1 LIFKFA
7 RFLNVPRETM
17 PEIILQNGLYKY
29 VTPPIPK
36 DTDIW
41 FHDLKKVDQHWGMDN
56 VKTKWL
62 NPDWSFKDIRKMT
75 NERDKI
81 AYISYWRNVW
91 ENGLWIMVKG
101 EPTYLTGMHVEHI
114 LFNRFNGALLR
125 YIRSQRLRFYFRD
138 LTNKSRQCDGRCWIK
153 PRRAGITLEVITE
166 GIRAVLSGF
175 GNNVLYQ
182 SDTLEKAQSTLMAPT
197 IAAYISRPAWLRE
210 IYYKSNGK
218 TPIKKL
224 QLKSVTLDEDADVP
238 MGGIIE
244 PLPNVASAADGK
256 EAVLSVIDEFSKHEQ
271 ADPYEMYEVNKRA
284 VNPMKAIKFDCL
296 STTGDTKGA
305 LKATKAWHKLIA
317 NSNPRILNPNGKT
330 NSGLWEYFEDAT
342 ASLLLEQEMPGIID
356 KYGDV
361 DRERAEEWIWNEH
374 KKYATGSQEYIFS
387 MYKFPMKKEHALLSP
402 NVNNGYFNR
411 LRIATRRDEI
421 LAMPVNQRP
430 YVRGVLIDLSED
442 EVDFVSDAERQ
453 KIAGDNQP
461 IIPGP
466 WIVSILP
473 NTKEKRRRFY
483 RYGEFLLPLNQIE
496 YGAAYDPINYP
507 KNQVVN
513 KSRSLSRAAI
523 TVHKKYDYFNS
534 PDSDDYVED
543 EKAALYLHRPDSPH
557 DANQEAIKA
566 CKFWG
571 CMMGFERSVAHV
583 LEDFETAKMV
593 GFLVEDHNGI
603 PGYSPND
610 RVFVKD
616 GVAMLQ
622 ARYRNPQTPDEKDQI
637 AIHPF
642 EDSLMDLDGLDI
654 NNSTEFD
661 VGMTEVYL
669 EQVLKTIQWSNVED
683 DQEDGVIE
691 VMEQIIAPR
700 KRT

>member
-1 LIFKFA
+1 
-7 RFLNVPRETM
+7 M
-17 PEIILQNGLYKY
+17 SIIIPLQNGLYQFK
-29 VTPPIPK
+29 TPPIPK
-36 DTDIW
+36 ETEIW
-41 FHDLKKVDQHWGMDN
+41 FHDLKKGDQYWGMPN

-81 AYISYWRNVW
+81 SYISYWRNVW
-91 ENGLWIMVKG
+91 ENGLWIMIKG
-101 EPTYLTGMHVEHI
+101 EPTYLTGMHIEHI

-182 SDTLEKAQSTLMAPT
+182 SDTLAKAESTLMAPT

-210 IYYKSNGK
+210 VYYKSNGK

-224 QLKSVTLDEDADVP
+224 QLKSVTIDEDADP
-238 MGGIIE
+238 PLGGVME
-244 PLPNVASAADGK
+244 PLANVASAADGK

-271 ADPYEMYEVNKRA
+271 ADPYEMYEVNRRA

-317 NSNPRILNPNGKT
+317 NSNPLILNPNGKT

-356 KYGDV
+356 VYGDV

-374 KKYATGSQEYIFS
+374 KKYAPGSQEYIFS
-387 MYKFPMKKEHALLSP
+387 LYKFPMKKEHALLSP

-411 LRIATRRDEI
+411 LRIAKRRDEL
-421 LAMPVNQRP
+421 LAMPYDQRP
-430 YVRGVLIDLSED
+430 YIRGELVDLPD
-442 EVDFVSDAERQ
+442 GDVDFVSDAERQ
-453 KIAGDNQP
+453 KVAGDQP
-461 IIPGP
+461 IVPGK
-466 WIVSILP
+466 WLVAILP
-473 NTKEKRRRFY
+473 NGKVKRIRY
-483 RYGEFLLPLNQIE
+483 TRYGEFLFPLKQVE
-496 YGAAYDPINYP
+496 FGGAYDPINYP
-507 KNQVVN
+507 KNQVVRGSN
-513 KSRSLSRAAI
+513 SLSRAGI
-523 TVHKKYDYFNS
+523 TVHKKYDYYND
-534 PDSDDYVED
+534 PGSDDFVED
-543 EKAALYLHRPDSPH
+543 EKAAIYLDRPDSPH
-557 DANQEAIKA
+557 DANKEAIKA

-571 CMMGFERSVAHV
+571 LKLGFERSVAHV
-583 LEDFETAKMV
+583 LEDFEEAKMV
-593 GFLVEDHNGI
+593 SFLVEDDNGI
-603 PGYSPND
+603 PGYSPAN
-610 RVFVKD
+610 RTVIKD

-622 ARYRNPQTPDEKDQI
+622 ARYRNPQTPDEKDQL
-637 AIHPF
+637 ACHPF
-642 EDSLMDLDGLDI
+642 EDSLIDLEGLDI
-654 NNSTEFD
+654 NKSTEFD
-661 VGMTEVYL
+661 LGMTEVYL

-683 DQEDGVIE
+683 EESSGLVE
-691 VMEQIIAPR
+691 AMEQIIAPR
-700 KRT
+700 KKR

>member
-1 LIFKFA
+1 MSLII
-7 RFLNVPRETM
+7 P
-17 PEIILQNGLYKY
+17 LQEGLYQFK
-29 VTPPIPK
+29 TPPIPK
-36 DTDIW
+36 ETDIW
-41 FHDLKKVDQHWGMDN
+41 FHDLKKQDQYWGAPEI
-56 VKTKWL
+56 KTKWL
-62 NPDWSFKDIRKMT
+62 NPDWSFKNIKKMT

-91 ENGLWIMVKG
+91 ENGLWIMIKG
-101 EPTYLTGMHVEHI
+101 EPTYLTGMHIEHI
-114 LFNRFNGALLR
+114 LFNKFNDIRLR
-125 YIRSQRLRFYFRD
+125 YLRCQRLRFYFRE
-138 LTNKSRQCDGRCWIK
+138 LTNKEPKCDGRCWIK
-153 PRRAGITLEVITE
+153 PRRAGITLEEITE
-166 GIRAVLSGF
+166 AIRASLSGY
-175 GNNVLYQ
+175 GNNVIYQ
-182 SDTLEKAQSTLMAPT
+182 SDTLGKAESTLMAPT
-197 IAAYISRPAWLRE
+197 ISAYISRPYWMRE

-224 QLKSVTLDEDADVP
+224 QLKSSVLNEDDDAP
-238 MGGIIE
+238 LGGIIE
-244 PLPNVASAADGK
+244 PLANVASAADGK
-256 EAVLSVIDEFSKHEQ
+256 EGVLFVIDEFSKHEQ
-271 ADPYEMYEVNKRA
+271 ADPYELFEVNQRA
-284 VNPMKAIKFDCL
+284 VNPLKPRKTDCL

-330 NSGLWEYFEDAT
+330 NSGLWKYFEDAT
-342 ASLLLEQEMPGIID
+342 ASLLLELEMPGIFD
-356 KYGDV
+356 QYGDI
-361 DRERAEEWIWNEH
+361 DRARAEEWIWNEH
-374 KKYATGSQEYIFS
+374 NKYAVGSQEYIFS
-387 MYKFPMKKEHALLSP
+387 LYKFPMKEEHALLSP

-411 LRIATRRDEI
+411 LRIAARRDQ
-421 LAMPVNQRP
+421 LLGMPINQRP
-430 YVRGVLIDLSED
+430 YVRGILVETSDD
-442 EVDFVSDAERQ
+442 EVSFISDAERQ
-453 KIAGDNQP
+453 KDSGDIP
-461 IIPGP
+461 IVPGP
-466 WIVSILP
+466 WLVAILP
-473 NTKEKRRRFY
+473 DAKVKRRRFT
-483 RYGEFLLPLNQIE
+483 RYGEFLFPLNQIE
-496 YGAAYDPINYP
+496 FGAAYDPINYP

-523 TVHKKYDYFNS
+523 TVHKKYDYYNNA
-534 PDSDDYVED
+534 DSDDYVED

-557 DANQEAIKA
+557 DANKEAIKA

-583 LEDFETAKMV
+583 LEDFEDAKMV
-593 GFLVEDHNGI
+593 SFLVEDHNKI

-669 EQVLKTIQWSNVED
+669 EQVLKTIQWSNVD
-683 DQEDGVIE
+683 DEQEDGIIE
-691 VMEQIIAPR
+691 IMEQIIAPR
-700 KRT
+700 KR